1 MTSMTHKA
9 SALDFLARSTVNVD
23 DEACH
28 PVAPDASF
36 TVDVRYQEDG
46 TRQIV
51 LFVLDDFGRMQH
63 RIRLNEGSVR
73 ELVKLLDGALRDK

>member
-36 TVDVRYQEDG
+36 TVDVRHQEDG
-46 TRQIV
+46 TRQFI
-51 LFVLDDFGRMQH
+51 LFVLDDLGRMQ
-63 RIRLNEGSVR
+63 RRLRLNEGSVG
-73 ELVKLLDGALRDK
+73 ELVKLLDETLRDK